1 MNSDFARVSKL
12 GFGCMAP
19 AATDTK
25 DPTAI
30 EIEHVKQMVDAYL
43 AGRRNYF
50 DTAFV
55 YHNGASEKALG
66 EALGR
71 APPARVLHHRHEMPR
86 LGVSRR
92 EDGEVESAHVA

>member
-12 GFGCMAP
+12 GFGCMRLP
-19 AATDTK
+19 QTDPK

-30 EIEHVKQMVDAYL
+30 DIEHVKQMVDTYL
-43 AGRRNYF
+43 AGGGNYF

-55 YHNGASEKALG
+55 YHNGA
-66 EALGR
+66 R
-71 APPARVLHHRHEMPR
+71 CAPPTRVLHHRHEMPR

>member
-12 GFGCMAP
+12 GFGCMRLP
-19 AATDTK
+19 QTDPK

-30 EIEHVKQMVDAYL
+30 DIEHVKQMVDTYL
-43 AGRRNYF
+43 AGGGNYF

-55 YHNGASEKALG
+55 YHNGASEKARG
-66 EALGR
+66 SARR

-86 LGVSRR
+86 LGVPRR